1 MVNGLQGLVSGEQI
15 AAWLV
20 IAFLVAYFIYK
31 ELPEFR
37 KRVSNRAVKEKDA
50 EYSEKTIIERLEA
63 IEKKLKEMDDKLVRD
78 YDRIN
83 NMEKEQKEF
92 KKMQRNSLKER
103 ELIMKA
109 LLAMMKGM
117 PDNED
122 VLQSEKEIDAYL
134 LEQSHQNTLS

>member
-1 MVNGLQGLVSGEQI
+1 MTSGLQGLVSGEQI

-20 IAFLVAYFIYK
+20 IAFLVCYFVYK

-37 KRVSNRAVKEKDA
+37 SRMSKRAVKEKEE
-50 EYSEKTIIERLEA
+50 EYSDKTIIERLEA
-63 IEKKLKEMDDKLVRD
+63 IEKKLKELDDKLVRD

-83 NMEKEQKEF
+83 VVEKEQREF
-92 KKMQRNSLKER
+92 KRMQKNSLRER

-122 VLQSEKEIDAYL
+122 VLRSEKEIDAYL
-134 LEQSHQNTLS
+134 LEQSHQNALD

>member
-1 MVNGLQGLVSGEQI
+1 MSSIQGLVTGEQVVEWILI
-15 AAWLV
+15 AVLV
-20 IAFLVAYFIYK
+20 GYFIYK

-37 KRVSNRAVKEKDA
+37 NRMSNRAVKEKED
-50 EYSEKTIIERLEA
+50 EYSEKTIIERLDA

-83 NMEKEQKEF
+83 TMEKEQKEF
-92 KKMQRNSLKER
+92 KKMQKNSLKER

-122 VLQSEKEIDAYL
+122 VLASEKEIDAYL
-134 LEQSHQNTLS
+134 LEQSHQNHLD

>member
-1 MVNGLQGLVSGEQI
+1 MVSGLQGLVSGEQI

-20 IAFLVAYFIYK
+20 IAFLVVYFIYK

-37 KRVSNRAVKEKDA
+37 KRMSNRAVKEKDA
-50 EYSEKTIIERLEA
+50 EYSEKTIIERLDA
-63 IEKKLKEMDDKLVRD
+63 IEKKLLEMDDKLVRD

-83 NMEKEQKEF
+83 TMEKEQKEF
-92 KKMQRNSLKER
+92 KKMQRNSLRER

-122 VLQSEKEIDAYL
+122 VIQSEKEIDAYL
-134 LEQSHQNTLS
+134 LEQSHQNALD

>member
-1 MVNGLQGLVSGEQI
+1 MMSSIQGMVTGEQVVEWILI
-15 AAWLV
+15 AVLV
-20 IAFLVAYFIYK
+20 GYFIYK

-37 KRVSNRAVKEKDA
+37 NRMSNRAVKEKED
-50 EYSEKTIIERLEA
+50 EYSEKTIIERLDA

-83 NMEKEQKEF
+83 TMEKEQKEF
-92 KKMQRNSLKER
+92 KKMQKNSLRER

-122 VLQSEKEIDAYL
+122 VLASEKEIDAYL
-134 LEQSHQNTLS
+134 LEQSHQNHLD

>member
-1 MVNGLQGLVSGEQI
+1 MMSSIQGMVTGEQVVEWILI
-15 AAWLV
+15 AVLV
-20 IAFLVAYFIYK
+20 GYFIYK

-37 KRVSNRAVKEKDA
+37 NRMSNRAVKEKED
-50 EYSEKTIIERLEA
+50 EYSEKTIIERLDA

-83 NMEKEQKEF
+83 TMEKEQKEF
-92 KKMQRNSLKER
+92 KKMQKNSLKER

-122 VLQSEKEIDAYL
+122 VLASEKEIDAYL
-134 LEQSHQNTLS
+134 LEQSHQNHLD